1 MTTDNRAARRLVH
14 DSCTRVV
21 SVSTERI
28 NLSMDKAALAAA
40 RSAAEAD
47 KVSLSEWLSKAA
59 WERAI
64 WQAARNSAERDRRS
78 PDASSAAWAED
89 VADRIFGQDAA

>member
-1 MTTDNRAARRLVH
+1 MTIRREGMQRLLH

-21 SVSTERI
+21 PMPTERV
-28 NLSMDKAALAAA
+28 NLSMDKASLAAA

-59 WERAI
+59 WDRAI
-64 WQAARNSAERDRRS
+64 WQAARTSAEQDRLFSDRS
-78 PDASSAAWAED
+78 AGWDED
-89 VADRIFGQDAA
+89 VADQLFGRDVA